1 MSKKTKK
8 KRVKDRLA
16 KKRGKKKQKK
26 KIPPPTSKKR
36 IEPEV
41 LNNMM
46 LATLSLSDLEE
57 LRDIE
62 FDNAKLDEY
71 LKSAK
76 EEPEQKP
83 VDFIRKGI
91 RNTITPNVLNKI
103 KECFV
108 SIVENR
114 EAPEQL
120 LLSLDAYFRLLALG
134 MLPEYIP
141 LFLILFAKQVKNH
154 PLSDDPKIW
163 KYIMDFLPKK
173 VVTPEEKQTLLVP
186 GIKQP
191 EEKKKEE
198 EKRDKRYPHII
209 LPK

>member
-26 KIPPPTSKKR
+26 KITPPMSKKR

-76 EEPEQKP
+76 EEPEQKSI
-83 VDFIRKGI
+83 DFIRKGI
-91 RNTITPNVLNKI
+91 RNTITPDVLNKI
-103 KECFV
+103 KERFV
-108 SIVENR
+108 SIVEKE
-114 EAPEQL
+114 EASEQL
-120 LLSLDAYFRLLALG
+120 LLSLDTYFKLLAFG

-186 GIKQP
+186 GSKQP

-198 EKRDKRYPHII
+198 EKRDERYPHII

>member
-71 LKSAK
+71 LKTSK
-76 EEPEQKP
+76 EEPEQKSI
-83 VDFIRKGI
+83 DFIRKGI
-91 RNTITPNVLNKI
+91 RNTITPDVLNKI
-103 KECFV
+103 KERFV
-108 SIVENR
+108 SIVEKE
-114 EAPEQL
+114 EASEQL
-120 LLSLDAYFRLLALG
+120 LLSLDTYFKLLALG

-186 GIKQP
+186 GSEQP

-198 EKRDKRYPHII
+198 EKRDERYPHII

>member
-76 EEPEQKP
+76 EEPAQKSI
-83 VDFIRKGI
+83 DFIRKGI
-91 RNTITPNVLNKI
+91 RNTITPDVLNKI
-103 KECFV
+103 KERFV
-108 SIVENR
+108 SIVEKE
-114 EAPEQL
+114 EASEQL
-120 LLSLDAYFRLLALG
+120 LLSLDTYFKLLALG
-134 MLPEYIP
+134 ILPEYIP

-186 GIKQP
+186 GSDQP

-198 EKRDKRYPHII
+198 EKRDERYPHII

>member
-71 LKSAK
+71 LKSAN

-91 RNTITPNVLNKI
+91 RNTITPDVLNKI

-108 SIVENR
+108 SIVEKR

-191 EEKKKEE
+191 EMKEKE